1 MFDTYSNMQNEQ
13 YIVSL
18 IEAVLGIKPYPITA
32 PSDAALPFII
42 WNMSAGE
49 EQADLAG
56 PSGFRDETYT
66 FTIVAHTYDDVV
78 AVREDLRT
86 LLQNSSPLMFVNDGE
101 MPIYDSSEYPNL
113 YVQNVIYNGLL
124 PTTQIV
130 SPQVLSAS
138 YAATCSFL
146 TGTIESASYSK
157 TASFLDGVIASASF
171 AATAAY
177 ALNTP
182 TLPDGLVSSSQQIDY
197 TLIQNKPTSIESASY
212 AATASYALN
221 TPTLPE
227 GLVSSS
233 AQVFDNSGV
242 YSSSAQLPVGLV
254 SSSAQVLDGT
264 GIVSGSTIATASYVK
279 NAVSASYIKSSN
291 VSYSDSGIVS
301 GSSQIDYTGIQNK
314 PTSIATASYALTA
327 SYVQS
332 GAGLP
337 AGVVSSSAQVVSS
350 LAGQNVTVNALT
362 ASLRIYAP
370 NSASMFAQVRTITLD
385 NNIPEDHK
393 IDIPLGSMYLNN
405 GWIYGNLRG
414 SASLALTASY
424 VDYSN
429 VQNKPTTIA
438 TASYVQN
445 AQSAS
450 YFQLPVG
457 TVSSSAQIL
466 TGSNIYSSSAQLPS
480 GIVSG
485 SSQIVNWSVL
495 SSSYAV
501 SASWAPQSTVPET
514 SSYALQAL
522 SASWAPSQPAV
533 SASYAATASTWNGYN
548 VWVGTTAQY
557 NALSGSYDA
566 ATLYFVK
573 A

>member
-1 MFDTYSNMQNEQ
+1 M
-13 YIVSL
+13 
-18 IEAVLGIKPYPITA
+18 
-32 PSDAALPFII
+32 
-42 WNMSAGE
+42 
-49 EQADLAG
+49 
-56 PSGFRDETYT
+56 
-66 FTIVAHTYDDVV
+66 
-78 AVREDLRT
+78 
-86 LLQNSSPLMFVNDGE
+86 
-101 MPIYDSSEYPNL
+101 
-113 YVQNVIYNGLL
+113 
-124 PTTQIV
+124 
-130 SPQVLSAS
+130 
-138 YAATCSFL
+138 
-146 TGTIESASYSK
+146 
-157 TASFLDGVIASASF
+157 
-171 AATAAY
+171 
-177 ALNTP
+177 
-182 TLPDGLVSSSQQIDY
+182 PDGLVSSSQQIDY